1 MSQRDLDRLERWA
14 KPDKMEFN
22 KDKCKVNTTT
32 KKKKKRKELL
42 FKHRLGEMWLKAAG
56 EMRTE
61 EFSQVHGKLTISQ
74 QCEL

>member
-32 KKKKKRKELL
+32 KKKKRKEKKRALL
-42 FKHRLGEMWLKAAG
+42 FKHRLGELWLKAAG

-61 EFSQVHGKLTISQ
+61 EFSQVHGELTISQ
-74 QCEL
+74 

>member
-32 KKKKKRKELL
+32 RKRKEKGL
-42 FKHRLGEMWLKAAG
+42 AIQAQAG
-56 EMRTE
+56 G
-61 EFSQVHGKLTISQ
+61 VVA
-74 QCEL
+74 

>member
-32 KKKKKRKELL
+32 RKRKEKKRALL
-42 FKHRLGEMWLKAAG
+42 FKHRLGELRLKAAG

-61 EFSQVHGKLTISQ
+61 EFSQVHGELTISQ
-74 QCEL
+74 

>member
-32 KKKKKRKELL
+32 TRKRKEKSL
-42 FKHRLGEMWLKAAG
+42 A
-56 EMRTE
+56 T
-61 EFSQVHGKLTISQ
+61 
-74 QCEL
+74 